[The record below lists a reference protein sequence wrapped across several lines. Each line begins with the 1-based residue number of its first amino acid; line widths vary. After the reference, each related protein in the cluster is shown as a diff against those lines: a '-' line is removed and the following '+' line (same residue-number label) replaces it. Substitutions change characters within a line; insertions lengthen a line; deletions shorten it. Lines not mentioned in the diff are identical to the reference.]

1 MNSHLA
7 LRFTIRDVFWLTVV
21 VSILA
26 LWAMERR
33 WVSHDWPRIHRRD
46 GQLNDKIAK
55 QAAAIQSQAKAGKY
69 LYSKWQAERDRVS
82 ELERKLRALEKANEV
97 VDDVFEARQ

>member
-1 MNSHLA
+1 M
-7 LRFTIRDVFWLTVV
+7 LRFTIRDVYWLTVV

-33 WVSHDWPRIHRRD
+33 WVSHDWASIHRRD
-46 GQLNDKIAK
+46 GQLHDKIAK

-69 LYSKWQAERDRVS
+69 LYSKWQAERDRAS
-82 ELERKLRALEKANEV
+82 ELERKLRTLEEGNEV
-97 VDDVFEARQ
+97 VDEIEAKR